1 MHTLATQFLTAKL
14 YAHRAHHLVSGPTFF
29 ADHEFLGDLYDA
41 YDAAYDDLVEQ
52 MIGLGEKP
60 DIIAITGSAYN
71 AFAKAKL
78 DTKPEQFFKTL
89 LNMERQIQASIKRL
103 VPGATDGTA
112 NLLQGLAQDSEKRAN
127 YKMQQRVS

>member
-29 ADHEFLGDLYDA
+29 ADHAFLGDLYNA
-41 YDAAYDDLVEQ
+41 YDAAYDDLIEQ
-52 MIGLGEKP
+52 MIGLGVSP
-60 DIIAITGSAYN
+60 TSSPSRALLITLSQ
-71 AFAKAKL
+71 KAKL

-89 LNMERQIQASIKRL
+89 INMERQIQASIKRL

>member
-29 ADHEFLGDLYDA
+29 ADHAFLGDLYST
-41 YDAAYDDLVEQ
+41 YDSAYDDLIER

-60 DIIAITGSAYN
+60 DIIAITTAAIERFQKGRM
-71 AFAKAKL
+71 
-78 DTKPEQFFKTL
+78 DTKPDQFFKTL
-89 LNMERQIQASIKRL
+89 LNMERQILETIKKA

-112 NLLQGLAQDSEKRAN
+112 NLLQGLADESEARG
-127 YKMQQRVS
+127 YKLQQRVL